1 MLEHFI
7 FYGQKLQAI
16 ENHDFS
22 NVLKV
27 PNEALS
33 QGSNSSINLLTADDT
48 HIKKSTSND
57 PLEMTGES
65 REHELSTPDDGL
77 RVQISPEKTLHM
89 PHLSE
94 AQKKAITGKSV
105 VQMSHTKQATIG
117 KS

>member
-1 MLEHFI
+1 MHEHFI
-7 FYGQKLQAI
+7 FCGQKLQAV

-27 PNEALS
+27 QNEALS

-48 HIKKSTSND
+48 QIKKSTSND

-105 VQMSHTKQATIG
+105 VQMSHTKQATLG